1 MEPQERL
8 PQRRSIRLSDYDYS
22 RSGVYFIT
30 ICAHERRC
38 FFGEVVGEAI
48 RLSQLGRIVEAECL
62 RSPEIRREVELDAYV
77 IMPNHLHGIVA
88 IDQTVHIDAIEPR
101 SRRRSLGSFVNAFK
115 ATTTRR
121 INELRATPGAAV
133 WQRNYYEHI
142 VRSEDELNRIREY
155 IAINPAKWAA
165 DRENPAARRA
175 GEPVVPWEV

>member
-1 MEPQERL
+1 MEPQDRL

-22 RSGVYFIT
+22 GSGVYFIT

-38 FFGEVVGEAI
+38 LFGAVIAETV
-48 RLSQLGRIVEAECL
+48 RLSPLGRVVEAEWL
-62 RSPEIRREVELDAYV
+62 RSSEIRREIELDSYV
-77 IMPNHLHGIVA
+77 VMPNHLHGIVA
-88 IDQTVHIDAIEPR
+88 IDQSVHIDALKPR
-101 SRRRSLGSFVNAFK
+101 SRRRSLGSFVNAVK

-121 INELRATPGAAV
+121 INEMRATPGAAV

-165 DRENPAARRA
+165 DRENPVARGV
-175 GEPVVPWEV
+175 GEPVVPWQV